1 MKDKY
6 FNFTDVLGY
15 GWRTMKTNFWFF
27 VGVGFLF
34 LIITYIPT
42 ILDVIAIQILSKSS
56 FALFRI
62 VTVLLSWAINIVLG
76 IGILKI
82 ALSFCDGQKPTVGT
96 LFDAWDCFWRYFGA
110 AILYFLICLGGFI
123 LLIIPGIIWAIKY
136 SQCLYFVVDRG
147 LGPVQA
153 LKASGRTT
161 MGVKWE
167 LFGFNILCA
176 LINWL
181 GVICLIVGIFATYP
195 TVIVAMALVYRQLS
209 AQTPELAEFGID
221 IPSPELPSILSNER
235 ESDR

>member
-27 VGVGFLF
+27 VGVVFLF
-34 LIITYIPT
+34 LIITYIPN
-42 ILDVIAIQILSKSS
+42 ILNFIAARTLPRSS

-62 VTVLLSWAINIVLG
+62 VTVLLGWAINIILG
-76 IGILKI
+76 IGLLKI
-82 ALSFCDGQKPTVGT
+82 ALSFCDEQKPTVET

-123 LLIIPGIIWAIKY
+123 LLIVPGIIWSIKY
-136 SQCLYFVVDRG
+136 SQCFYFVVDRG

-161 MGVKWE
+161 MGVKWQ

-176 LINWL
+176 LINLL

-195 TVIVAMALVYRQLS
+195 MVLVASALVYRQLS

-221 IPSPELPSILSNER
+221 ISSPELPSTLYNEQ
-235 ESDR
+235 ESGR